1 MSNRSNEEE
10 QKEEARY
17 YVMFSGC
24 NHTAIK
30 SQSELNNPVKR
41 SMLTN
46 RPVMLCWSCLREEKG
61 ACSKSP
67 YHRVASVT
75 AVPTKK
81 RVRKVIVE
89 EGNNNV

>member
-1 MSNRSNEEE
+1 MSSSNNNQEEE
-10 QKEEARY
+10 EEPRY

-41 SMLTN
+41 SLLTN
-46 RPVMLCWSCLREEKG
+46 TPVMLCWSCLREERG
-61 ACSKSP
+61 ACAKSP

-75 AVPTKK
+75 AIPKK
-81 RVRKVIVE
+81 RVRKLV
-89 EGNNNV
+89 GSSR